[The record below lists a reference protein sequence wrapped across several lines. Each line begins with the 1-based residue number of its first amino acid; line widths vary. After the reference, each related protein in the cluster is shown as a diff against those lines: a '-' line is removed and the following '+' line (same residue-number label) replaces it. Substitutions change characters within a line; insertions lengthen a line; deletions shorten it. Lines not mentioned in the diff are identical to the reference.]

1 MADELVIDGAGRVV
15 PRDELS
21 GRLAEH
27 AGAWRLC
34 TVGPSLLV
42 ALKHSKQGG
51 LSAELPQLQDAVPA
65 LAGDLAEIPPSDLLS
80 LLHQG
85 RRTGILLAS
94 SNGVERCTVLI
105 EGQVTWVASSSPA
118 ERLMV
123 QKEDASTDD
132 LWKQLDEKAIEV
144 VYGLLAAESGTF
156 TFFRAAAETRLPA
169 VFALDTQAVL
179 LDGLRRLDEMRLYR
193 TRIPV
198 GMRPKRVQNSG
209 PVGPDLPPKAL
220 KLLELVDGVRTVA
233 QLAAEAGLSEFAATR
248 ALYHF
253 VVSGHVASP

>member
-1 MADELVIDGAGRVV
+1 MADELVIDGAGRVL

-21 GRLAEH
+21 SRLAEH

-42 ALKHSKQGG
+42 ALKRSKQGG
-51 LSAELPQLQDAVPA
+51 VSSDLPQLHDAVPV

-105 EGQVTWVASSSPA
+105 DGQVTWVASSSPA

-123 QKEDASTDD
+123 QKEDATNDD

-156 TFFRAAAETRLPA
+156 TFFRAATDVRLPA

-193 TRIPV
+193 TRVPV
-198 GMRPKRVQNSG
+198 GIKPKRVQNSG
-209 PVGPDLPPKAL
+209 PVGAEVPPKAL
-220 KLLELVDGVRTVA
+220 TMLDLADGTRTVA

-253 VVSGHVASP
+253 AISGHIASP